1 MSHAQP
7 AIMLSCAPL
16 ARRQHAPR
24 LPARP
29 ATCSASCSAHARSL
43 WKPGKTQTAPQLLRA
58 VPGQGVRDLMAQHCG
73 QQVLVTVQQL
83 DQACAHAPHAFAKK
97 QEQKQEVLLAQAG
110 AGRQTARTLGV

>member
-1 MSHAQP
+1 
-7 AIMLSCAPL
+7 
-16 ARRQHAPR
+16 
-24 LPARP
+24 
-29 ATCSASCSAHARSL
+29 
-43 WKPGKTQTAPQLLRA
+43 